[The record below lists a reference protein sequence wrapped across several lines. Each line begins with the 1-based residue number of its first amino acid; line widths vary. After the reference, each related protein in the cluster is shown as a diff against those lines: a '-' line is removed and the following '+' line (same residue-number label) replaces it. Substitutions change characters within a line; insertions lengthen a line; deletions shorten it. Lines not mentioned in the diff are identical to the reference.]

1 MWSRDSPLG
10 LVKGPGVKGS
20 VFVWCV
26 SVRVGCGRRENHS
39 HKSPSTAL
47 SSTGAAL
54 WLRVLKFLRQD
65 SKPYREYT
73 HQLDAVAFLSLSPDT
88 LEILTHPSPY
98 AVMFGSLSS
107 TTRPSC
113 RSFLCGGGGS
123 NLSTHVAKLRAWG
136 SMSSKRDHNSALLGV
151 PSVLPPDVTAALSLG
166 SGR

>member
-1 MWSRDSPLG
+1 MRSRDSPLG
-10 LVKGPGVKGS
+10 LVKRPGVKGS

-26 SVRVGCGRRENHS
+26 SVRVGCGRRENHL

-47 SSTGAAL
+47 SSPGAAL
-54 WLRVLKFLRQD
+54 QLRVLKFLRQD
-65 SKPYREYT
+65 SKPHREYT
-73 HQLDAVAFLSLSPDT
+73 HQLDAAAFLSLSPDT
-88 LEILTHPSPY
+88 LEVLAHPSPY

-113 RSFLCGGGGS
+113 RSFLCVGS

-136 SMSSKRDHNSALLGV
+136 SMSSKTDHNSTLLGV
-151 PSVLPPDVTAALSLG
+151 PSAPPPDLTAALSLG